1 MSTDASMTLS
11 WSPYRKSI
19 QLRALSNYR
28 VDRGGFIV
36 YLSERA
42 CSSLSEN
49 SPTVRPA
56 SPWLV
61 EKTAKATSACEV
73 RSRR

>member
-11 WSPYRKSI
+11 GSPYRMAFR
-19 QLRALSNYR
+19 LRALSNYR

-36 YLSERA
+36 YLAERA
-42 CSSLSEN
+42 YSSLSEN

-61 EKTAKATSACEV
+61 EKTAKATSAYAV